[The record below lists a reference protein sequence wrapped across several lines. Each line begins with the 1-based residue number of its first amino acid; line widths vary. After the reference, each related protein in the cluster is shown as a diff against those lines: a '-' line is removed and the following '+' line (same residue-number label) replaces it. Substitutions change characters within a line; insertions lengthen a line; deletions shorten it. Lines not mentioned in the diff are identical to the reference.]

1 MYYSN
6 ISLCPVCPVW
16 PRMCFRPLP
25 VRHCLVLVTSR
36 WWRQRG
42 SKKFI
47 SQISRLQTTQHFRP
61 IAGGKATYFCIDKLI
76 SIYFLT
82 FNVKDKENY
91 MKLYKTL
98 LVRFNFSGNP
108 HFIITVSVWYLP
120 WGSGAHTPH
129 WHSWDLYS
137 LHSGHCPPHS
147 SALLLQHWQLT

>member
-1 MYYSN
+1 
-6 ISLCPVCPVW
+6 
-16 PRMCFRPLP
+16 MCFRPLP
-25 VRHCLVLVTSR
+25 VKYCLVLVTSR

-47 SQISRLQTTQHFRP
+47 SQISPLQTTQHFRP

-82 FNVKDKENY
+82 FNFKDKENY
-91 MKLYKTL
+91 MILYKTL

-120 WGSGAHTPH
+120 CGGGVHT
-129 WHSWDLYS
+129 
-137 LHSGHCPPHS
+137 LHTGTAETCTVSTVATVHPT
-147 SALLLQHWQLT
+147 ALLCCYNTDS